1 MNLEEFRKLDFE
13 DPGGWPPLAKGI
25 AAAAVVIFIL
35 VIAYF
40 LSFKDRWQVLDDKK
54 RQEVTLK
61 REFEEKQQKA
71 VNLEAY
77 EAQLA
82 QMEEILRSLVRQLP
96 SKTEMANLLQDV
108 SQTAIATGIDVE
120 LFQPQ
125 PEVIKD
131 FYAEQPISLRMVGG
145 FHQFGEY
152 VSAVA
157 SLARVVIMTMHD
169 IELQPLE
176 VGRNELV
183 LEGTV
188 KTYRYL
194 DEDEQAALDDT
205 GAAQ

>member
-1 MNLEEFRKLDFE
+1 MNLEEFRNLDFE

-40 LSFKDRWQVLDDKK
+40 LSFKDQWQILDDKK

-61 REFEEKQQKA
+61 NEFEEKQQKA
-71 VNLEAY
+71 VNLERY
-77 EAQLA
+77 EDQLA

-157 SLARVVIMTMHD
+157 SLARVVILTMHD

-176 VGRNELV
+176 AGRSELV

-194 DEDEQAALDDT
+194 DEDEQAALDT
-205 GAAQ
+205 GAEQ